1 MIGARREMVP
11 PGSADSLQTRYAFLK
26 FRTELSIEDE
36 D

>member
-1 MIGARREMVP
+1 MIGARRGMVP
-11 PGSADSLQTRYAFLK
+11 PGSAASLQTFLK